1 MTDLSFHVRQFVP
14 ECADGEEMDLRTA
27 LLVARDYAAM
37 LRSRV
42 GTEWALTLA
51 AEAHDMAGKFAFA
64 NASLDRLK
72 VVRDYCRNL
81 VQAAMLTDWMDRSNW
96 LDFGGLDQ

>member
-14 ECADGEEMDLRTA
+14 DCADGAEMELRTA

-42 GTEWALTLA
+42 ATEWAITLA
-51 AEAHDMAGKFAFA
+51 AEAHEMAGEYAFA
-64 NASLDRLK
+64 VASLDRLK
-72 VVRDYCRNL
+72 VVRNYCRNL
-81 VQAAMLTDWMDRSNW
+81 VQAAMLADWFDRE
-96 LDFGGLDQ
+96 GPR

>member
-1 MTDLSFHVRQFVP
+1 MSDLSFHVRQFVP
-14 ECADGEEMDLRTA
+14 DCADGEEMELRTS

-42 GTEWALTLA
+42 DTEWALTLA
-51 AEAHDMAGKFAFA
+51 AKAQDMAGTFAFA
-64 NASLDRLK
+64 KTSLDRLK

-81 VQAAMLTDWMDRSNW
+81 VQAAMLSDWMDREDW
-96 LDFGGLDQ
+96 LDFGEIEL